1 MLADPVFLDTN
12 GWLALLNASD
22 SLHSVAS
29 KMWTA
34 IVARGSRLVFT
45 DWIIAETGNGLARS
59 RERDRFVSAVDLL
72 RRSPRVEIVDVSR
85 PLWERSL
92 DLYARRSDKT
102 WGLIDCASFLVMEDQ
117 GISQA
122 FTNDRH
128 FEQAGL
134 TILLPGPGSA
144 SSD

>member
-1 MLADPVFLDTN
+1 MPAEPVFLDTN

-29 KMWTA
+29 LTWTA
-34 IVARGSRLVFT
+34 IVARGSRLVVT

-59 RERDRFVSAVDLL
+59 RERGRFVSAVHLL
-72 RRSPRVEIVDVSR
+72 RSSPRVEIVDVAP

-117 GISQA
+117 GISRA

-128 FEQAGL
+128 FEQAGF
-134 TILLPGPGSA
+134 TNLLPGPG
-144 SSD
+144 